1 MRPIASRTKKLITA
15 FHFQFSNQA
24 GWECGSCRRAGLEEK
39 RNCGW
44 LAERPDARE
53 RVVWARK
60 GVATKTCPKSLI
72 TAQSV
77 TWLEEYL
84 VRRKLGQKGIDGLDA
99 RAVEAFLILEHEVAE
114 EVKGV

>member
-1 MRPIASRTKKLITA
+1 VRLIGSRKKKLITA

-24 GWECGSCRRAGLEEK
+24 GWECGSCRKAGLEGK

-44 LAERPDARE
+44 LSGQDGPE

-60 GVATKTCPKSLI
+60 GVATTTCPKSFI
-72 TAQSV
+72 TGESMV
-77 TWLEEYL
+77 WLEEYL

-99 RAVEAFLILEHEVAE
+99 REVEAFLILEHELAE
-114 EVKGV
+114 EAKGV